1 MLKAL
6 IFDVDGT
13 MADTEQ
19 HGHLPACNE
28 AFATLGFSI
37 QWSWEEFK
45 AMLPIS
51 GNAQRM
57 KLALTQ
63 KGTLPTA
70 EIDAAVQRLTA
81 LKKKLYIEKYVKSLP
96 LRAGV
101 AELIQEAVQRGIRL
115 AIVSTTH
122 EEQIHAL
129 LRQHLSWATEHFVP
143 ILGKDSGIKT
153 APESPLYTRCLAELG
168 TSVAETLVIEDS
180 DVGLQAARRAG
191 LRCAVIYN
199 DYTFGEG
206 FAGAVLVAPSLKH
219 INIDWLDTLR
229 LVHSFESE
237 PILNKYGGLITK

>member
-13 MADTEQ
+13 LADTEQ

-28 AFATLGFSI
+28 AFATLGFPI

-57 KLALTQ
+57 RLALEQ
-63 KGTLPTA
+63 KNTLSTA

-81 LKKKLYIEKYVKSLP
+81 LKKKLYVEKYVNSLP

-101 AELIQEAVQRGIRL
+101 SEIIQEALQRNIRL

-129 LRQHLSWATEHFVP
+129 LRQRLPWAAEHFDP

-153 APESPLYTRCLAELG
+153 APESPLYKRCLAKLG

-180 DVGLQAARRAG
+180 DVGLQAALRAG

-199 DYTFGEG
+199 DYTFGES
-206 FAGAVLVAPSLKH
+206 FSGAVLVAPSLKH
-219 INIDWLDTLR
+219 IDVDWLATL
-229 LVHSFESE
+229 
-237 PILNKYGGLITK
+237 